1 MTPVAIISEG
11 VPVLH
16 LSAEVWASLIAVPI
30 LSTAVANILYFKI
43 LVLALERSAKFRWFA
58 VEDQSFLNNLL

>member
-16 LSAEVWASLIAVPI
+16 LSAEVWPSFIAVAI

-43 LVLALERSAKFRWFA
+43 LVLTLEQSAKFRWFA

>member
-16 LSAEVWASLIAVPI
+16 LSAKVWASLIAVPI
-30 LSTAVANILYFKI
+30 LSTAMANILYFKI
-43 LVLALERSAKFRWFA
+43 LVLTLERSAKFRWFA